1 MFLFEKKDSNSF
13 TGKRG
18 GTKAV
23 KCARCLFVLFL
34 CASFLVFGCKE
45 EPEDEDPS
53 LPNSLL
59 HGTWKSEYGEVFII
73 DLTKNTYSNPA
84 DGEWG
89 DYSLNGNIKE
99 IATFNSSGTAGI
111 IYIEITSKGN
121 ELSTNGSGN
130 FTGVHFINLTDTT
143 VEISTASDPN
153 AGNATPVRETQAQA
167 KQLLNVDSV
176 QTYFAWTSAC
186 VRQ

>member
-1 MFLFEKKDSNSF
+1 MLLLHSLQQPLCGSSLRQKMARSVFSLFVVS
-13 TGKRG
+13 
-18 GTKAV
+18 
-23 KCARCLFVLFL
+23 CLFTVLLF
-34 CASFLVFGCKE
+34 SSCKQE
-45 EPEDEDPS
+45 ADENYS
-53 LPNSLL
+53 L
-59 HGTWKSEYGEVFII
+59 HGTWESEWGEVFII
-73 DLTKNTYSNPA
+73 DLTTKTYRNPA

-99 IATFNSSGTAGI
+99 IVTFNSSGTAGI

-121 ELSTNGSGN
+121 DLSTNGTGN

-143 VEISTASDPN
+143 VEISAAVDESY
-153 AGNATPVRETQAQA
+153 ATPVRETLAQA

-176 QTYFAWTSAC
+176 QTYFAMTSAC